1 MRLEKRKIKA
11 KQKTIK
17 TQKHRLLMIEVFT
30 ELGLNNLDFEKW
42 MLPQLERRAFGV
54 STLRVHAPA
63 SLVPSAICRACS
75 SDSAVLP

>member
-1 MRLEKRKIKA
+1 MRLENKNRKQKKRKN
-11 KQKTIK
+11 
-17 TQKHRLLMIEVFT
+17 RLLMIEVFT

-54 STLRVHAPA
+54 STLGVHAPA

-75 SDSAVLP
+75 SDSAVLPSVAI

>member
-1 MRLEKRKIKA
+1 MRLVGIENKNLN
-11 KQKTIK
+11 
-17 TQKHRLLMIEVFT
+17 RLLMIEVFT

-42 MLPQLERRAFGV
+42 MLPQLEMRAFGV
-54 STLRVHAPA
+54 STLGVHAPA